1 MFKLIYQENA
11 NKDPIVRKLQ
21 APASKYIELLEKIQ
35 TNNQVL
41 YGSGLAVAQL
51 ISTLSDRDYEISKI
65 KKLYNSNWELADGLF
80 KDYWMMAIDLVNLVS
95 QEVDNMTA
103 LGRVRNALESEYG
116 MRISDPMLVKKHI
129 FEDDRYRTIARNVM
143 DAQHRFKKTNHQ
155 RVKCVNELLTELNSL
170 LALEKALISASE
182 RDNSLN
188 AYDMTVNQQHLKRV
202 VQNLKGHAELVDDLI
217 DKLEEYHGR
226 LDKLEDN
233 IHEIEAEFRR
243 ANGSDPNFYDAVA
256 PATTYEELFY
266 IGRNAQKSLD
276 IEIQNLKREIK
287 EMEEKDKR
295 LKQKD
300 HLLILN
306 HPRTLGL
313 SAAKKTAEDLMKRN
327 LKDTTLLVTEIADC
341 MKKEGDEVDFCVSH
355 LRAVKDV
362 DVKKLQSH
370 IDYIRHQQLATGNLA
385 KYAKLMFAL
394 HSQRRKLIEKE
405 DLMLMD
411 KHKLEQN
418 KKLADLIAARATMDA
433 KIKENISKR
442 NVIENMYAKA
452 LSQETNTQD
461 KQLNKVMERII
472 DNNNQVSRVLYELDQ
487 QQRELNNAN
496 TGPSGL
502 FPVSTSDTENIRKQL
517 DEQLSSDIKI
527 GNDKD
532 DVSLPLGVYKD
543 AYLDIARHGTT
554 PWNQVFANQSST
566 DPNVVGAVK
575 EFDADALA
583 RFKPSGSSATK
594 YKEIVP
600 KDYFGSQK
608 FFPSATSQSN
618 GHYLKP
624 EPVRVPDETRSRADS
639 DVSDV
644 SAASFT
650 SSESETQAGG
660 ASHKALKNYLRQ
672 KLNEAGHG
680 GFKEAQDYF
689 KGGYKK
695 AHKKGHQQT
704 GGAGLALVVAKHHS
718 LAEYTKVLDELIAEK
733 RNKLLSKLTIG
744 PSQSVKVE
752 RFKIDLVL
760 HKRREEILKGYLEQK
775 GIAFVNTLEKIKKRI
790 DTEYIMNALFADIG
804 AYQRQHK
811 LIKKISDE
819 FDFQNSVVMKVFAV
833 VIRLVAPDS
842 PEATALHEAE
852 AKFQAKVRT
861 MTMHSEKINVLCHP
875 SKINLLEVVKDVDE
889 SVKEQGINV
898 RSLDAQRNNDGKLVK
913 SNEYVKKDKDG
924 NPIKVDGKEVMNAR
938 GHAQSC
944 AVAISHFDKL
954 VRDLVQETS
963 DFLNTMNNI
972 SIRAIMIERGQ
983 MYDSAN
989 ITTQASMN
997 WAFNQVSQGKADV
1010 LAEIRAYITQYAKA
1024 SYSAHEYVRSTLMTS
1039 SDYYFDTRLG
1049 AESEIIKNQL
1059 EDNGKLRKDLGD
1071 EYKKLEEINEKI
1083 KELINASGDF
1093 DKEKKTVAERVLLL
1107 DMKLKQRAHQLN
1119 IINNILLNVDNLL
1132 NRHRMISE
1140 QGAENRLK
1148 KLYAQQVIDGVWKS
1162 LAVLQYDIDE
1172 KLTRMNAI
1180 SIAFN
1185 KVASNN
1191 DVNQQFRNFT
1201 GKLNETVNALL
1212 NLWKTVKQ
1220 GLLDTFGDDNGKPK
1234 LAQLGGR
1241 YQRGGSKIN
1250 EAYELQRKSF
1260 PTEDSI
1266 KIFMGKQRATLSN
1279 LLEDSLRAHVHAER
1293 LQNPKDATEN
1303 EKLELAKYLANIVAP
1318 LDSRGDHKDSL
1329 HLLSEITHDKTGQ
1342 PYDILDLATFD
1353 KKTNGLLKRQYVL
1366 DKLTLFLFE
1375 VIVKIQEVC
1384 AKNAES
1390 HISPLMG
1397 TTQYMQLK
1405 KSYPL
1410 ARGSIRRVEL
1420 PVQNLVNVIRNYR
1433 ASLQNPEYGTVH
1445 QERIVKV
1452 KSQVE
1457 EITKKLFNDTGVDP
1471 PKLPNLSIPL
1481 ADVPSTDDINGLK
1494 TEVDNLVDATEKNLN
1509 NLTTVINAV
1518 AEQKYCKYDVLR
1530 VRVSSTSADEEEE
1543 LNEDLRVK
1551 GYKSQLKQLTNQF
1564 KNAKDKLPRAKYL
1577 VGHLEVLERLIA
1589 VNDAVCSLASALQ
1602 RYCEPRIIR
1611 GVKNELD
1618 KQALQ
1623 QKLAG
1628 EKAKAQTTT
1637 TLGSPPTPPPP
1648 PPSGSFTTPPPPG
1661 LPPVQPPT
1669 PQLTLQQ
1676 QLDIRSVE
1684 RQIKDAKEEL
1694 ETLKEAVKT
1703 ASTRILPGFTQ
1714 EKKDAL
1720 TNQYKK
1726 EIELKQLENQY
1737 LTLKGEQSDRI
1748 NKNVEDIRN
1757 LETEIAKL
1765 AGGTSGV

>member
-103 LGRVRNALESEYG
+103 LGRVRNTLEAEYG
-116 MRISDPMLVKKHI
+116 MRVNDPMLIKKHI

-143 DAQHRFKKTNHQ
+143 DAQHRFKKTNNQ

-170 LALEKALISASE
+170 LALERALIGASE
-182 RDNSLN
+182 RHNSLN

-233 IHEIEAEFRR
+233 IHDIEAEFRR

-276 IEIQNLKREIK
+276 IEIQNLRREIE
-287 EMEEKDKR
+287 EMERKDKR

-327 LKDTTLLVTEIADC
+327 VKDTTLLVTEIADC

-405 DLMLMD
+405 DLLLMD

-442 NVIENMYAKA
+442 NVIENMYAKS

-517 DEQLSSDIKI
+517 DEQLSSDVKI
-527 GNDKD
+527 GNADN
-532 DVSLPLGVYKD
+532 DVSLPLSVYKD
-543 AYLDIARHGTT
+543 AYLDIARHGTS
-554 PWNQVFANQSST
+554 PWNDVFANQDST
-566 DPNVVGAVK
+566 DPNLVGAVK
-575 EFDADALA
+575 EFDKTYIQGL
-583 RFKPSGSSATK
+583 SAPKTTGTTPEK
-594 YKEIVP
+594 VVP
-600 KDYFGSQK
+600 KDYFGSQEN
-608 FFPSATSQSN
+608 FPTSTSQSD
-618 GHYLKP
+618 GFYFTP
-624 EPVRVPDETRSRADS
+624 EAVSRQ
-639 DVSDV
+639 VSPPP
-644 SAASFT
+644 
-650 SSESETQAGG
+650 QAGG
-660 ASHKALKNYLRQ
+660 SSHKALKRYLRE

-695 AHKKGHQQT
+695 AHKKKSHQQT

-760 HKRREEILKGYLEQK
+760 HKRREEILKNYLEQK
-775 GIAFVNTLEKIKKRI
+775 GIAFVNTLEKINKRI

-811 LIKKISDE
+811 LVKKISDE

-842 PEATALHEAE
+842 QEAKDLHEAE

-875 SKINLLEVVKDVDE
+875 SNINLLEVVKDVDA
-889 SVKEQGINV
+889 SVQDKDINV
-898 RSLDAQRNNDGKLVK
+898 KGLDAERDATKQLVK
-913 SNEYVKKDKDG
+913 VDEYVKKDK
-924 NPIKVDGKEVMNAR
+924 DGKEVMNAR

-963 DFLNTMNNI
+963 DFLSTMNKI

-983 MYDSAN
+983 MYDSVN
-989 ITTQASMN
+989 ITIPASMN
-997 WAFNQVSQGKADV
+997 WAFNQVSQNKADV

-1039 SDYYFDTRLG
+1039 SDYYFDTKLDVE
-1049 AESEIIKNQL
+1049 AKVIKEQL
-1059 EDNGKLRKDLGD
+1059 DDNSQLRKDLAS
-1071 EYKKLEEINEKI
+1071 EYNKLKVINDKI
-1083 KELINASGDF
+1083 KELINATGDF
-1093 DKEKKTVAERVLLL
+1093 NRENKTVAERVLLL
-1107 DMKLKQRAHQLN
+1107 DMTLKQRAHQLN
-1119 IINNILLNVDNLL
+1119 VINNILLNVDNLL

-1140 QGAENRLK
+1140 QNAEHRLK
-1148 KLYAQQVIDGVWKS
+1148 KLYAQQMLDGVWKS

-1172 KLTRMNAI
+1172 KLTRMNAL

-1191 DVNQQFRNFT
+1191 DVNQRFRDFT

-1212 NLWKTVKQ
+1212 NLWKTVKE
-1220 GLLDTFGDDNGKPK
+1220 GLLETFGENNNIPTP
-1234 LAQLGGR
+1234 AQLGG
-1241 YQRGGSKIN
+1241 QASQDSKISQ
-1250 EAYELQRKSF
+1250 AYNLQVQSYPSFEKIKSVM
-1260 PTEDSI
+1260 E
-1266 KIFMGKQRATLSN
+1266 KQREALQTILQG
-1279 LLEDSLRAHVHAER
+1279 SLQAMTHAER
-1293 LQNPKDATEN
+1293 LQKPDGTDN

-1318 LDSRGDHKDSL
+1318 IDSRGDHKDSV
-1329 HLLSEITHDKTGQ
+1329 HLLTELK
-1342 PYDILDLATFD
+1342 YDISPDRGYATINKEQFA
-1353 KKTNGLLKRQYVL
+1353 TRLSNILQRQYPL
-1366 DKLTLFLFE
+1366 DKLTLFLFQ
-1375 VIVKIQEVC
+1375 VIVKVQEVC
-1384 AKNAES
+1384 ATNALS
-1390 HISPLMG
+1390 QAVSVIISEKAPEKRLV
-1397 TTQYMQLK
+1397 
-1405 KSYPL
+1405 YPL

-1420 PVQNLVNVIRNYR
+1420 PVQNLVNVIRNYS
-1433 ASLQNPEYGTVH
+1433 ASLKNPEFGEFH
-1445 QERIVKV
+1445 LERIAKV

-1457 EITKKLFNDTGVDP
+1457 KITTELFKDTNVIIP
-1471 PKLPNLSIPL
+1471 VLPDLTFPL
-1481 ADVPSTDDINGLK
+1481 DEDTPSDIQIDALK
-1494 TEVDNLVDATEKNLN
+1494 TEVENLIKATEENLKK
-1509 NLTTVINAV
+1509 LTDAINTLAD
-1518 AEQKYCKYDVLR
+1518 QKYCKYDVYR
-1530 VRVSSTSADEEEE
+1530 VRASLTSADEEEE
-1543 LNEDLRVK
+1543 LNKNPIVEQV
-1551 GYKSQLKQLTNQF
+1551 KSQLKQLTNQF
-1564 KNAKDKLPRAKYL
+1564 NNLKDNKLPRAKYL
-1577 VGHLEVLERLIA
+1577 VGPLEVLEHLIA
-1589 VNDAVCSLASALQ
+1589 INDAVCSLANNLQ
-1602 RYCEPRIIR
+1602 QQCQRRIID
-1611 GVKNELD
+1611 GFKIELAR
-1618 KQALQ
+1618 QEQQ
-1623 QKLAG
+1623 QKLAE

-1637 TLGSPPTPPPP
+1637 ITIGSPPNQPPP
-1648 PPSGSFTTPPPPG
+1648 
-1661 LPPVQPPT
+1661 
-1669 PQLTLQQ
+1669 PQLTLEQQ
-1676 QLDIRSVE
+1676 KSAKQTELASKIADRATKITE
-1684 RQIKDAKEEL
+1684 RNAKETEYKAEQSKRGTSALLRSRSKPSDREIEL
-1694 ETLKEAVKT
+1694 ETEYNNLVSEVNTLESEINELNREILELDTAIAEAS
-1703 ASTRILPGFTQ
+1703 A
-1714 EKKDAL
+1714 
-1720 TNQYKK
+1720 
-1726 EIELKQLENQY
+1726 
-1737 LTLKGEQSDRI
+1737 
-1748 NKNVEDIRN
+1748 NV
-1757 LETEIAKL
+1757 
-1765 AGGTSGV
+1765 

>member
-116 MRISDPMLVKKHI
+116 MRITDPMLVKKHI

-143 DAQHRFKKTNHQ
+143 DAQHRFKKTNNQ

-170 LALEKALISASE
+170 LALEKALIHASE

-188 AYDMTVNQQHLKRV
+188 VYDMTVNQQHLKRV

-233 IHEIEAEFRR
+233 IHDIEAEFRR

-276 IEIQNLKREIK
+276 IEIQNLRQEIE
-287 EMEEKDKR
+287 EMERKDKR

-306 HPRTLGL
+306 HPKTLGL
-313 SAAKKTAEDLMKRN
+313 SAARKTAEDLMKRN
-327 LKDTTLLVTEIADC
+327 VKDTTLLVTEIADC

-442 NVIENMYAKA
+442 NVIENLYAKS
-452 LSQETNTQD
+452 LSQETSTQD

-517 DEQLSSDIKI
+517 DEQLSSDIEVGSVK
-527 GNDKD
+527 
-532 DVSLPLGVYKD
+532 LPLQTYKD
-543 AYLDIARHGTT
+543 AYLDIARHGAK
-554 PWNQVFANQSST
+554 PWEDVFANQDLT
-566 DPNVVGAVK
+566 DPKLVGEVK
-575 EFDADALA
+575 EFKVADIQGL
-583 RFKPSGSSATK
+583 SAPKTTIQ
-594 YKEIVP
+594 YPEITP
-600 KDYFGSQK
+600 KDYFGSQEL
-608 FFPSATSQSN
+608 FPTSTSQSD
-618 GHYLKP
+618 GYYFKP
-624 EPVRVPDETRSRADS
+624 EPEKVPDTGAG
-639 DVSDV
+639 VGTTGQV
-644 SAASFT
+644 
-650 SSESETQAGG
+650 GG
-660 ASHKALKNYLRQ
+660 ASHKALKKYLRE

-680 GFKEAQDYF
+680 GYKEAQEYF

-695 AHKKGHQQT
+695 AHKKGHKQT

-733 RNKLLSKLTIG
+733 RSKLLSKLTIG

-760 HKRREEILKGYLEQK
+760 HKRREEILKSYLEQK
-775 GIAFVNTLEKIKKRI
+775 GIAFVNTLEKINKRI
-790 DTEYIMNALFADIG
+790 NTEYIMNALFADIG

-833 VIRLVAPDS
+833 VIRLVAEGS

-852 AKFQAKVRT
+852 DEFQAKVRT
-861 MTMHSEKINVLCHP
+861 ITMHSEKINVLCHP
-875 SKINLLEVVKDVDE
+875 SRINLLEVVKDVDE
-889 SVKEQGINV
+889 SVKEKDIDV
-898 RSLDAQRNNDGKLVK
+898 RSLDGKRKDDGTLANA
-913 SNEYVKKDKDG
+913 NEYVKKDKDG

-938 GHAQSC
+938 GHAKSC

-954 VRDLVQETS
+954 VRNLVQETS
-963 DFLNTMNNI
+963 NFLNTMNKI

-989 ITTQASMN
+989 VTTPASMN

-1039 SDYYFDTRLG
+1039 SDYYFDTQIETEVLN
-1049 AESEIIKNQL
+1049 IKNQL
-1059 EDNGKLRKDLGD
+1059 DDSSQLRKDLTN
-1071 EYKKLEEINEKI
+1071 EYKKLEGINENI
-1083 KELINASGDF
+1083 KELINATGNF

-1119 IINNILLNVDNLL
+1119 VINNILLNVDNLL

-1140 QGAENRLK
+1140 QNAEHRLK
-1148 KLYAQQVIDGVWKS
+1148 KLYAQQMLDGVWKS

-1172 KLTRMNAI
+1172 KLTRMNAV

-1191 DVNQQFRNFT
+1191 DVNQRFRDFT

-1212 NLWKTVKQ
+1212 NLWKTVKE
-1220 GLLDTFGDDNGKPK
+1220 GLLDTFGRTGDVPK
-1234 LAQLGGR
+1234 LAQLGG
-1241 YQRGGSKIN
+1241 QVSQESKISQ
-1250 EAYELQRKSF
+1250 AFALQKINFPSADKIKSVMS
-1260 PTEDSI
+1260 E
-1266 KIFMGKQRATLSN
+1266 QRQALQTI
-1279 LLEDSLRAHVHAER
+1279 LEGSLQAMTHAER
-1293 LQNPKDATEN
+1293 LQDPKGTES

-1329 HLLSEITHDKTGQ
+1329 HLLSEFLFDGKSNR
-1342 PYDILDLATFD
+1342 PYAPLIPSDGGEFGI
-1353 KKTNGLLKRQYVL
+1353 KIYKLLKRQYVL
-1366 DKLTLFLFE
+1366 DKLTLFLFQ
-1375 VIVKIQEVC
+1375 VIIKIQEVC
-1384 AKNAES
+1384 ANNADENVKS
-1390 HISPLMG
+1390 VVLSVPIP
-1397 TTQYMQLK
+1397 TK
-1405 KSYPL
+1405 KVYPL
-1410 ARGSIRRVEL
+1410 TRGSIRRVEL

-1433 ASLQNPEYGTVH
+1433 ASLKNPEYGPVH
-1445 QERIVKV
+1445 RERITKV

-1457 EITKKLFNDTGVDP
+1457 EITKKLFNDTGISPPELPDVVDTLIKGEQP
-1471 PKLPNLSIPL
+1471 E
-1481 ADVPSTDDINGLK
+1481 PSENDINGLK
-1494 TEVDNLVDATEKNLN
+1494 TEVDNLVDATEENLKK
-1509 NLTTVINAV
+1509 LTDAINTLAD
-1518 AEQKYCKYDVLR
+1518 QKYCKYDIRR
-1530 VRVSSTSADEEEE
+1530 VRASLTSADEEEE
-1543 LNEDLRVK
+1543 QNENPVAEQA
-1551 GYKSQLKQLTNQF
+1551 KSQLKQLTNQF
-1564 KNAKDKLPRAKYL
+1564 TNAKDKLPRAKYL
-1577 VGHLEVLERLIA
+1577 VGNLEVLERLIA
-1589 VNDAVCSLASALQ
+1589 VNDAVCSLANTLQ
-1602 RYCEPRIIR
+1602 QHCQRRIIM

-1618 KQALQ
+1618 KQA
-1623 QKLAG
+1623 QKEKDA
-1628 EKAKAQTTT
+1628 EAKAKALEPATAPAT
-1637 TLGSPPTPPPP
+1637 GSSPQQPPAGTPP
-1648 PPSGSFTTPPPPG
+1648 
-1661 LPPVQPPT
+1661 

-1676 QLDIRSVE
+1676 Q
-1684 RQIKDAKEEL
+1684 KDAKQAERDAKIIERSTKIIERDAKKTEYEEERNKRGKSAL
-1694 ETLKEAVKT
+1694 Q
-1703 ASTRILPGFTQ
+1703 RFR
-1714 EKKDAL
+1714 KKP
-1720 TNQYKK
+1720 TER
-1726 EIELKQLENQY
+1726 EIELEAEYNNLALNVNTLDKELSQLNTEIVQLE
-1737 LTLKGEQSDRI
+1737 SA
-1748 NKNVEDIRN
+1748 
-1757 LETEIAKL
+1757 IAQ
-1765 AGGTSGV
+1765 ASTF